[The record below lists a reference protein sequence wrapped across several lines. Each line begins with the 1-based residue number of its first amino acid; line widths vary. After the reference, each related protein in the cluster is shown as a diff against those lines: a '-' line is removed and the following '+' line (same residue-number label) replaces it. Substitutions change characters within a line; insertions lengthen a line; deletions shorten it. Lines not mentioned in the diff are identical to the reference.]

1 MPRSTILAA
10 AEYQHELLQ
19 AVHAEFGKPGE
30 VFKILFIFRTQ
41 SVTSCILRPQRQV
54 FIDRFSLADGDQSCA
69 KEARDDRG
77 EDQDATLE
85 ATNVTEPIKEVVDFS
100 AVEIGVWVE
109 SKVEHCVHLFRVMVQ
124 IVWLDNN
131 L

>member
-30 VFKILFIFRTQ
+30 VLKTLFIFRTQ
-41 SVTSCILRPQRQV
+41 SVVSRILRPQRQV
-54 FIDRFSLADGDQSCA
+54 FIDRFSLVNGDQNCA

-77 EDQDATLE
+77 ED
-85 ATNVTEPIKEVVDFS
+85 
-100 AVEIGVWVE
+100 
-109 SKVEHCVHLFRVMVQ
+109 
-124 IVWLDNN
+124 
-131 L
+131 

>member
-10 AEYQHELLQ
+10 AEYQHKLLQ
-19 AVHAEFGKPGE
+19 AAHAEVCKPGE
-30 VFKILFIFRTQ
+30 VLKILFICRTQ
-41 SVTSCILRPQRQV
+41 SVVSCILRPQRQV
-54 FIDRFSLADGDQSCA
+54 FIDRFSLVNGDQSCA

-85 ATNVTEPIKEVVDFS
+85 ATNVTEPIKEVVDLS
-100 AVEIGVWVE
+100 AVEIGIWVE
-109 SKVEHCVHLFRVMVQ
+109 SKVEDCVHLIRVLVQ
-124 IVWLDNN
+124 IVLLDKN